1 MQRDAQEHSG
11 RREGAMSDT
20 VLRRILWALLG
31 FVALIAL
38 GAAVIAVLN
47 LRDAGETLP
56 MHSVV
61 VAEPFKATPAQVE
74 RGRYLALAGNCASC
88 HTTRGGA
95 PYAGGRGIE
104 TPFGTIYSSNLTPDE
119 KSGLGAWSQAHFWR
133 AMHHGRSRDG
143 RLLYPAFP
151 YPNFTKVTREDSDSI
166 YAYLR
171 TVQPVTQNNLAH
183 SLRFPYDTQAALT
196 VWRALSFTSGEFVPD
211 TAQSTEW
218 NRGAYLVDGLGHCIA
233 CHGPRNSLGA
243 TEEKRGLSGGLIAVQ
258 NWYAPSLNSQREA
271 GVAGWALPE
280 VVGLLKTGT
289 SSHGSVMGPMAEV
302 VMRSTQYLSEP
313 DLQAMAAYLQRLP
326 ATEQTTTADAVA
338 TVKLLRRDAGV
349 MARGSKVY
357 DQQCA
362 YCHGAEGQGAVG
374 AYPPLAGNRTVN
386 MASVVN
392 LLQIVR
398 HGGFVPATQGNPRP
412 YGMPPFGHVLDDGD
426 IAAVLSYVRGS
437 WGNDADMVSL
447 RDTSQR

>member
-1 MQRDAQEHSG
+1 
-11 RREGAMSDT
+11 MSDT
-20 VLRRILWALLG
+20 VLRRILWTLLG
-31 FVALIAL
+31 LVALIAL
-38 GAAVIAVLN
+38 GAGAIAALD

-56 MHSVV
+56 MQS
-61 VAEPFKATPAQVE
+61 AIGTEPFMATPTQVE

-88 HTTRGGA
+88 HTTRGGV

-104 TPFGTIYSSNLTPDE
+104 TPFGTIYSSNLTSDE
-119 KSGLGAWSQAHFWR
+119 KTGLGNWSPAHFWR

-151 YPNFTKVTREDSDSI
+151 YPNFTKVTREDSDAI

-171 TVQPVTQNNLAH
+171 TVPPVAQANLAH
-183 SLRFPYDTQAALT
+183 TLRFPYDTQAALT
-196 VWRALSFTSGEFVPD
+196 VWRTLSFRSGVFAPD
-211 TAQSTEW
+211 VARSAEW

-233 CHGPRNSLGA
+233 CHGSRNQLGA
-243 TEEKRGLSGGLIAVQ
+243 TEEKRGLSGGLIAIQ
-258 NWYAPSLNSQREA
+258 NWYAPSLNSPREA
-271 GVAGWALPE
+271 GVAGWPLPE
-280 VVGLLKTGT
+280 VIGLLRTG
-289 SSHGSVMGPMAEV
+289 SSPHGSVMGPMAEV

-313 DLQAMAAYLQRLP
+313 DLRAMAVYLQQLP
-326 ATEQTTTADAVA
+326 AAEQPASAAKTEAKEATAVP
-338 TVKLLRRDAGV
+338 VRRDAGV

-374 AYPPLAGNRTVN
+374 AYPPLAGNRAVN
-386 MASVVN
+386 MDSVVN

-412 YGMPPFGHVLDDGD
+412 YGMPPFGQVLDDSD

-437 WGNDADMVSL
+437 WGNDADMVGL